1 MQLVANKIA
10 TSARIVECRLN
21 SVGEKCELPHFSVNR
36 CSNAT
41 VVRYL
46 ILDRYIILHYFM
58 IKAIHKLKCGFQLVD
73 NDSSNE
79 LFCNCQCYKS
89 SSIKS

>member
-1 MQLVANKIA
+1 MQLVSNKIA
-10 TSARIVECRLN
+10 TSAEIVKRRLN
-21 SVGEKCELPHFSVNR
+21 SGGEKCELPHFSVNR

-46 ILDRYIILHYFM
+46 ILDRY
-58 IKAIHKLKCGFQLVD
+58 LVD
-73 NDSSNE
+73 NDSSHE

-89 SSIKS
+89 SRNALHFQTSPGHP